1 MGQPVTVF
9 SATSDFST
17 TSNTDADTWSYL
29 YKENDLRDGKYRL
42 IETFE
47 PGLRLAS
54 AGVPMHASPGPDV
67 NALQVEGDTPWVA
80 MNTSGVD
87 LKGRC

>member
-1 MGQPVTVF
+1 
-9 SATSDFST
+9 
-17 TSNTDADTWSYL
+17 
-29 YKENDLRDGKYRL
+29 
-42 IETFE
+42 
-47 PGLRLAS
+47 
-54 AGVPMHASPGPDV
+54 MHASPGPDV